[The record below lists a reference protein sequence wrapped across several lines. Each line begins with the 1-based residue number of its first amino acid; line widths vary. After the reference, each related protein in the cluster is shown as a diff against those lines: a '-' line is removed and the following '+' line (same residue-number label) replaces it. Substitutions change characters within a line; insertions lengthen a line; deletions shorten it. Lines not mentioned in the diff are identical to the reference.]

1 MPVGIGLRDLASHAQ
16 EVRRGAGEPQ
26 HIAVSGP
33 GAAELAAAL
42 AAGGDPARVRVGAEV
57 VRAAALVRVVEGEPT
72 AQDASV
78 LRAATR
84 AGAHLV
90 VLVRAQPAPRVPYV
104 LAEDVLPWPAGAPLP
119 VDEVVHALVRGLG
132 PAADGLAASLPRLRD
147 AVVRRDVL
155 TTSVAAATLVGF
167 ARGSGAMMPV
177 LTMLQARMLRRV
189 RTARGEEPPSDPQ
202 RIALAAGPNLA
213 AAIGTGLV
221 CRSLSRR
228 LPVRGRLV
236 GSAIAFAGTAALG
249 TAARRFLPLR

>member
-1 MPVGIGLRDLASHAQ
+1 MPVGIGLRDVASHVQ
-16 EVRRGAGEPQ
+16 EVRGGPGEPQ
-26 HIAVSGP
+26 RIIVSGP
-33 GAAELAAAL
+33 GAAELASAL
-42 AAGGDPARVRVGAEV
+42 AADGDSSRVWVGGEA
-57 VRAAALVRVVEGEPT
+57 VRAAAVVRVVEGEPT
-72 AQDASV
+72 AQDEAA

-90 VLVRAQPAPRVPYV
+90 VLVRGHTTRRVPYV
-104 LAEDVLPWPAGAPLP
+104 LAEDVVAWPADAPLP
-119 VDEVVHALVRGLG
+119 VDEVVRALVRGLG

-189 RTARGEEPPSDPQ
+189 RTASGEAPPGDPQ
-202 RIALAAGPNLA
+202 GIALAAGPNLA

-228 LPVRGRLV
+228 SPVRGRLV
-236 GSAIAFAGTAALG
+236 DGAIAFAGTAALG
-249 TAARRFLPLR
+249 VAARRLLPLR

>member
-1 MPVGIGLRDLASHAQ
+1 MPVGLGLRDVAGLVQ
-16 EVRRGAGEPQ
+16 EVRRGAGEPR
-26 HIAVSGP
+26 HIVVSGP

-42 AAGGDPARVRVGAEV
+42 ASDGDPSRVRVGGDAAG
-57 VRAAALVRVVEGEPT
+57 AAALVRVVEGEPT
-72 AQDASV
+72 AADEAA

-90 VLVRAQPAPRVPYV
+90 ALVRAQPAPSLPYV
-104 LAEDVLPWPAGAPLP
+104 LAEDVVTWPVDAPLP
-119 VDEVVHALVRGLG
+119 VDQVVQALVRGLG
-132 PAADGLAASLPRLRD
+132 ATADDLAAMLPRLRD

-189 RTARGEEPPSDPQ
+189 RTACGEKPPTDPQ
-202 RIALAAGPNLA
+202 GIALAAGPNLA
-213 AAIGTGLV
+213 AAVATGLV

-236 GSAIAFAGTAALG
+236 GSAIAFAGTTALG
-249 TAARRFLPLR
+249 TAARRFLPQR